1 MQTHFNIEK
10 PDLNIGFMPL
20 TDCAPVMVA
29 KEMGFFE
36 KWGLN
41 VSLIK
46 QSSWAALRDKVHT
59 GSLDAAQMLAPMPLA
74 STIGVGGIKANVIT
88 PFVLSRN
95 GNAITLSKHL
105 YDTIL
110 EQHDLSLLSLPL
122 SASMLKKTI
131 IERRENNSKLRF
143 ATVFPHSCHYYQL
156 LTWFERCEISLD
168 DVEILIIPPASMV
181 PALNAGDID
190 GFCVGGP
197 WNAKAVREGVGLTC
211 TTSSDIWPN
220 SPEKV
225 LGLLAEWQVKYPE
238 TTMALVAALQE
249 ACHWLDNVPN
259 RFEAARLLTRARYLD
274 THIDVIAPSLLGSCL
289 VFHDQPPRVV
299 PSYNQFTT
307 TDKRTSNSPALHY
320 GEFLLEHMVSAKHID
335 EEAAKNVF
343 IGSVFRDD
351 IYRAVIDIIQP
362 QFERH
367 VSLKLT
373 DSIANTAKNIH
384 KSYS

>member
-1 MQTHFNIEK
+1 MQSHFNIEK

-20 TDCAPVMVA
+20 TDCAPVVVA

-41 VSLIK
+41 VSLVK
-46 QSSWAALRDKVHT
+46 QSSWAALRDKVHN
-59 GSLDAAQMLAPMPLA
+59 GALDAAQMLAPMPLA
-74 STIGVGGIKANVIT
+74 STLGVGGVKANVIT

-95 GNAITLSKHL
+95 GNAITLSKQL
-105 YDTIL
+105 YDNIL
-110 EQHDLSLLSLPL
+110 RQHDLKLLSLPL

-131 IERRENNSKLRF
+131 EERRENNQKMRF
-143 ATVFPHSCHYYQL
+143 ATVFPYSCHYYQL
-156 LTWFERCEISLD
+156 LTWFERCNISLD
-168 DVEILIIPPASMV
+168 DVDILIIPPSNMV
-181 PALNAGDID
+181 PALDAGDID

-225 LGLLAEWQVKYPE
+225 LGLLADWQVKHPE
-238 TTMALVAALQE
+238 TTMALIAALQE
-249 ACHWLDNVPN
+249 ACKWLDNVPN

-274 THIDVIAPSLLGSCL
+274 TNIDVIAPSLLGSCL

-299 PSYNQFTT
+299 PSYNQFTIAS
-307 TDKRTSNSPALHY
+307 KQLSNTPALHY
-320 GEFLLEHMVSAKHID
+320 GEFLLEHMVSANHIA
-335 EEAAKNVF
+335 EEAAKNLF

-362 QFERH
+362 QYDRH

-373 DSIANTAKNIH
+373 DSMSESAKATH
-384 KSYS
+384 KAIS